1 MEHSKSINFSL
12 FKDALQR
19 PVPQING
26 MPSNGLNQ
34 LLPITDPRVPSV
46 GQHTFG
52 DYKPYISSTQ
62 VPDWR
67 QSRSQRETT
76 PLQRKLAREEAA
88 ALQRLRAARE
98 EQQRTSGS
106 FAEAASGTYVHQDTV
121 GYSYHQDMGSTR
133 ERASARIEAQVSAN
147 IAANNGD
154 RVLEN
159 QQQEPL
165 VVQRRQ
171 ETYAGRDTR
180 TVNPP
185 DMINECLNVE
195 RVPIKS
201 LSRSIATI
209 PD

>member
-1 MEHSKSINFSL
+1 MEHSKSINSSL
-12 FKDALQR
+12 FKDAIQR

-26 MPSNGLNQ
+26 MPSNGLSQ
-34 LLPITDPRVPSV
+34 LLPVTDPRVPSV

-76 PLQRKLAREEAA
+76 PLQRELAREEAA
-88 ALQRLRAARE
+88 ALQRLRASRE
-98 EQQRTSGS
+98 EQRTSGS
-106 FAEAASGTYVHQDTV
+106 VAEAASDTYVHQDTI
-121 GYSYHQDMGSTR
+121 GYSYHQDMGSAR
-133 ERASARIEAQVSAN
+133 ERASDRIGAQVSAN
-147 IAANNGD
+147 IAANNVD
-154 RVLEN
+154 RILGN

-171 ETYAGRDTR
+171 ETHAGRDTR
-180 TVNPP
+180 RVNPP
-185 DMINECLNVE
+185 DIINECLNVE